1 MKLIRKAVILTV
13 GIMLGSC
20 GERDAG
26 VSSSNIE
33 NFPAKELEI
42 IVPYSPGGGVDTTVR
57 MLAAVAPNYLNDNKI
72 VVRNM
77 SGGGGVIGQTA
88 GAQADA
94 DGYNLLAFSSSVTSN
109 PFTKNASYNHQSFG
123 LIAMYGYDPEV
134 LIVTAGSP
142 HNSIEDFLEAG
153 KVEKITISTS
163 GHSTSHHIASLVLS
177 SKTGVDFTYLHN
189 KGAAEQIQQILGDHV
204 DATMMGVSEASEYI
218 KNGSLKSLGI
228 MTEERDASFPDMPT
242 FIEQD
247 IDIEWGA
254 FRGLAVP
261 ASTPAGIQQKL
272 AEAFRAII
280 QDPENAEKMAIAG
293 YPISYRSP
301 EDFRKYVVSVVENL
315 EQILPSLKAQ

>member
-1 MKLIRKAVILTV
+1 
-13 GIMLGSC
+13 
-20 GERDAG
+20 
-26 VSSSNIE
+26 
-33 NFPAKELEI
+33 
-42 IVPYSPGGGVDTTVR
+42 
-57 MLAAVAPNYLNDNKI
+57 
-72 VVRNM
+72 
-77 SGGGGVIGQTA
+77 
-88 GAQADA
+88 
-94 DGYNLLAFSSSVTSN
+94 
-109 PFTKNASYNHQSFG
+109 
-123 LIAMYGYDPEV
+123 
-134 LIVTAGSP
+134 
-142 HNSIEDFLEAG
+142 
-153 KVEKITISTS
+153 
-163 GHSTSHHIASLVLS
+163 
-177 SKTGVDFTYLHN
+177 
-189 KGAAEQIQQILGDHV
+189 
-204 DATMMGVSEASEYI
+204 
-218 KNGSLKSLGI
+218 